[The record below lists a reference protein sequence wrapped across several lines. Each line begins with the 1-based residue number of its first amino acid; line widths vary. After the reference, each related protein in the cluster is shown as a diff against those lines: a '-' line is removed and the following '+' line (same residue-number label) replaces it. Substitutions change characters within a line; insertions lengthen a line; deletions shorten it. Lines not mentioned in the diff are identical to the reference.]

1 MTETREPVSTD
12 EPAVSSRR
20 LRAVSPVAASSILG
34 EPSAAGPSASS
45 DVAAS
50 CSYPP
55 SGAPR
60 APLPRIEPRILA
72 AWREWLAALATD
84 AEAALAAAHV
94 YDALAPDARDAWL
107 DALAEDGPKLTVP
120 RVAIYAPLLSV
131 ESDPGR
137 RARMAAAMGAEQL
150 GPAGAHEGPSP
161 TEKQR
166 VVRTLRGIAA
176 DGARIVAL
184 VRPLYLQFV
193 HVLSCRYLPD
203 EGFAWV
209 HHEPLLRDQD
219 APMDGAWVEG
229 TRLEV
234 TPLKPVVE
242 ELAHAILAHRRRGE
256 ELPPPLR
263 IFADLFSAQI
273 EADTLP

>member
-1 MTETREPVSTD
+1 V
-12 EPAVSSRR
+12 ASSRR
-20 LRAVSPVAASSILG
+20 LRALSPAAAGAILG
-34 EPSAAGPSASS
+34 EPSAGGPAAAPEVSGSCGF
-45 DVAAS
+45 AAS
-50 CSYPP
+50 GP
-55 SGAPR
+55 PR

-94 YDALAPDARDAWL
+94 YDALASEARDAWL

-120 RVAIYAPLLSV
+120 RVAIYGPLLSV

-137 RARMAAAMGAEQL
+137 RARMMAAMGDELAWS
-150 GPAGAHEGPSP
+150 GAHEGAGAVAKP
-161 TEKQR
+161 R
-166 VVRTLRGIAA
+166 IARTLRGIAA

-209 HHEPLLRDQD
+209 HHEPILRDQD
-219 APMDGAWVEG
+219 APRDGAWVEG
-229 TRLEV
+229 TLLEV

-242 ELAHAILAHRRRGE
+242 ELAHAILAHRRRGD
-256 ELPPPLR
+256 ELPLPLR
-263 IFADLFSAQI
+263 LFADLFSAQI
-273 EADTLP
+273 EADPLP